1 MIYLIASLAVILD
14 QLTKYL
20 AVSHLPEHQFV
31 PVCPFFNFFLT
42 YNKGVSFSFLWSD
55 TAYGPYVLS
64 LLSLIICL
72 GLVYWITRESDQFMK
87 ACLALVLGGA
97 LGNVIDRVRIGS
109 VIDFLDFYYH
119 SYHWPAFN
127 LADTAIC
134 CGAGLLFF
142 KLFLQKKE
150 KK

>member
-1 MIYLIASLAVILD
+1 MIYLICALTIILD
-14 QLTKYL
+14 QLTKYI
-20 AVSHLPEHQFV
+20 AVLNLSEHQFV
-31 PVCPFFNFFLT
+31 PVMPFFNLFLT
-42 YNKGVSFSFLWSD
+42 HNKGVSFSFLSLD
-55 TAYGPYVLS
+55 NAYGPYLLS
-64 LLSLIICL
+64 LLSLVICGGII
-72 GLVYWITRESDQFMK
+72 YWITRESDKFMK

-127 LADTAIC
+127 IADTAIC
-134 CGAGLLFF
+134 CGAGLLFLN
-142 KLFLQKKE
+142 LFLQKKE